1 MGIPYL
7 SPTIRITP
15 NVTLHTTSVA
25 PLISRT
31 PFTVCFALLLLLL
44 LAVIIVGEEDDD
56 DDDDA
61 AAADDDDDDET
72 NITLGLSRPS

>member
-56 DDDDA
+56 DDDA
-61 AAADDDDDDET
+61 DDET
-72 NITLGLSRPS
+72 NITHGLSRPS

>member
-56 DDDDA
+56 DDDA
-61 AAADDDDDDET
+61 ADDDDDDDDET

>member
-1 MGIPYL
+1 M
-7 SPTIRITP
+7 
-15 NVTLHTTSVA
+15 TLHTTSVA

-56 DDDDA
+56 DDD
-61 AAADDDDDDET
+61 ADDGT
-72 NITLGLSRPS
+72 NITHGLSRPS

>member
-25 PLISRT
+25 PPISRT

-56 DDDDA
+56 DDDA
-61 AAADDDDDDET
+61 DDET
-72 NITLGLSRPS
+72 NITHGLSRPS